1 MRAKNGRCFLHEA
14 MKINYRFGGA
24 GLTSQILDQVLLAGS
39 YLFAIDD
46 QQQTVKNW
54 IEIWTRKANRLEI
67 GTPLVWWCP
76 TKFDSVASSIYQ
88 ANKQCVEK
96 RSIAKHGPALLT

>member
-54 IEIWTRKANRLEI
+54 IEI
-67 GTPLVWWCP
+67 
-76 TKFDSVASSIYQ
+76 
-88 ANKQCVEK
+88 
-96 RSIAKHGPALLT
+96 